1 MGGLAAL
8 VNEAAP
14 WALAWFDA
22 ALAGMSSP
30 WVIVL
35 VLVVTTF
42 LLEDVAIAAGVALA
56 AHGVISWP
64 LSLAAVGGGIA
75 LGDVGLYAAGLGAH
89 RIGWLRRR
97 FIGNRSLRAREQ
109 LERQLPSAVLIARV
123 VPGLRLLTYTA
134 CGFVRV
140 PIGRFTVWVLV
151 AVAMWTGLLYALS
164 VAVGAALVRWLG
176 LPLPVAV
183 ALPVIALAALV
194 PLWRYLQRRRLQP
207 LSCPDLRI
215 PR

>member
-1 MGGLAAL
+1 MGEGMGGLAAVL
-8 VNEAAP
+8 NQTAP
-14 WALAWFDA
+14 WAQAWFQA

-30 WVIVL
+30 WTIVL
-35 VLVVTTF
+35 VLVLTTF

-64 LSLAAVGGGIA
+64 VSLAAVGGGIA

-89 RIGWLRRR
+89 RVGWLRRR
-97 FIGNRSLRAREQ
+97 FIGDRSLRARDH
-109 LERQLPSAVLIARV
+109 LERRLPSAVLIARV

-140 PIGRFTVWVLV
+140 PIGRFTVWVVV
-151 AVAMWTGLLYALS
+151 AVAMWTGALYALS

-176 LPLPVAV
+176 WPLPIAV
-183 ALPVIALAALV
+183 ALPIVVLAALI
-194 PLWRYLQRRRLQP
+194 PLWRVVQRRRLQP
-207 LSCPDLRI
+207 VT
-215 PR
+215 